1 MRGLNGFATIT
12 LLAMTAA
19 MAACGP
25 TPGDREIEASSG
37 ELAQSSPQATNPET
51 LFDRALDRT
60 ETQDWQGA
68 IADLKEAAAGFA
80 QQGDERRQAMAEAIV
95 RYLDWWLG
103 WTEQQREGVEGGVMP
118 DWQSFGRCLEDAS
131 GQICGYALQFAQS
144 EDDQI
149 EGVLLLQKHLED
161 VPTPGGGSYPVF
173 AIVDAEVVYPPLGAG
188 ESWTPT
194 CERLDG
200 ESSPGM
206 MAIVTSG
213 GYEDSEYYPEVR
225 EVWWANV
232 EEESLQS
239 QRSGDAV
246 RCFNPCPGGC

>member
-1 MRGLNGFATIT
+1 MRGLKRLATMM
-12 LLAMTAA
+12 LLAVTA
-19 MAACGP
+19 MVVACGP
-25 TPGDREIEASSG
+25 TPVEPEMETSSE

-68 IADLKEAAAGFA
+68 IADLKEAAEGFA
-80 QQGDERRQAMAEAIV
+80 QQGDQRRQAMAGAIV

-103 WTEQQREGVEGGVMP
+103 WTAQQREGVEGGVMP

-161 VPTPGGGSYPVF
+161 VPIPGGGSYPVF
-173 AIVDAEVVYPPLGAG
+173 AIVDAEAVYPPLGAR

-225 EVWWANV
+225 EVWWANL

-239 QRSGDAV
+239 QMSGDAV